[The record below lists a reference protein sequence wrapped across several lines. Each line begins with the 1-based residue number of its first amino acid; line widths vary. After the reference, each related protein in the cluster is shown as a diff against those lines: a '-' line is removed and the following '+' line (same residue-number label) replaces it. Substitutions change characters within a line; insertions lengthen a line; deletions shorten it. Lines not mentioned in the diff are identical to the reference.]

1 VSAPL
6 AVRRRPGCHPG
17 RDVESPY
24 FNSLLHS
31 VAQDERYNSEMSLAK
46 EEFEAVV
53 GPIYETDRTYDARIN
68 SFHNWYILD
77 RPLGAKG
84 LTPLNYF
91 IDYNANTLP
100 ESELTHYRELRANVH
115 SVFELGKFL
124 PSKTR
129 LRDLVTGKRYDVE
142 GTEHTQFLDK
152 GALFNT
158 RVFRHGAAYY
168 VSNYFLLHP
177 PVVAKL
183 IRAQVKKVRKAKD
196 DPKALLFRLVLF
208 QGRFDQYK
216 QMEPRNIY
224 RFEA

>member
-1 VSAPL
+1 
-6 AVRRRPGCHPG
+6 
-17 RDVESPY
+17 VESRY
-24 FNSLLHS
+24 LNSLLHYI
-31 VAQDERYNSEMSLAK
+31 AENDRFNAEMREAK
-46 EEFEAVV
+46 QEFEQMA
-53 GPIYETDRTYDARIN
+53 GAILESDREYIARIN

-183 IRAQVKKVRKAKD
+183 IRAQVKKVREGSSRA
-196 DPKALLFRLVLF
+196 PKYLPYSAANSGEL
-208 QGRFDQYK
+208 
-216 QMEPRNIY
+216 
-224 RFEA
+224 